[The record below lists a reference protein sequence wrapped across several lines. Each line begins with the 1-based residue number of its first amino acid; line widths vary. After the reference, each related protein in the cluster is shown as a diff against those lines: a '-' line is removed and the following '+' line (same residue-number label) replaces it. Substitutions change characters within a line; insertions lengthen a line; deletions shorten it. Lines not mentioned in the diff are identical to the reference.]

1 MVVIYSDYSRA
12 RIGHFF
18 GLSGWQLAVVTLSL
32 MPVFVAVN
40 AGAWVPAAGFA
51 LAWALVVVV
60 TVTPVRGR
68 SATNWAATSVA
79 FAIGTLTG
87 WTRFRS
93 RAAAGSAAELH
104 VSDLPGVLAGVEI
117 HDGPPQGPAGR
128 RVAVV
133 QDHTTRTWAVTASVV
148 HPGIGM
154 SEADERARFG
164 TGLSELLDLASR
176 TELVDELLLLVRTVP
191 EDGAERDQWLTRHR
205 NPDGPT
211 VARVVND
218 ELQAALTGA
227 SVRTEAFITLVVPES
242 RLGKA
247 AKEAGGGVEGRAR
260 VLYSLTAECD
270 AQLRGAVGMT
280 TVEWLTSPQ
289 LAAACRTGFAP
300 GDRAGIIDAL
310 AAHQSD
316 PAVCTDVPWA
326 MAGPSGADPAARHYS
341 HDAWNSISATIKLPV
356 KGAAMGA
363 LAPILTPTEPGER
376 RCLLVAFPIISATA
390 ADRQSASSEWAAD
403 MGDGLRTKAKVKPR
417 TRAMDEA
424 AKVRGLDRKLAR
436 GSSLTRPY
444 AVATVTVAKTVRVAE
459 FGRRLDASVRRAG
472 FAPLRL
478 DLSQDVA
485 FAVST
490 IPLGV
495 SLTRTGDA

>member
-79 FAIGTLTG
+79 FAVGTLTG

-176 TELVDELLLLVRTVP
+176 TELVD
-191 EDGAERDQWLTRHR
+191 
-205 NPDGPT
+205 
-211 VARVVND
+211 
-218 ELQAALTGA
+218 
-227 SVRTEAFITLVVPES
+227 S
-242 RLGKA
+242 
-247 AKEAGGGVEGRAR
+247 
-260 VLYSLTAECD
+260 
-270 AQLRGAVGMT
+270 
-280 TVEWLTSPQ
+280 
-289 LAAACRTGFAP
+289 
-300 GDRAGIIDAL
+300 
-310 AAHQSD
+310 
-316 PAVCTDVPWA
+316 
-326 MAGPSGADPAARHYS
+326 
-341 HDAWNSISATIKLPV
+341 
-356 KGAAMGA
+356 
-363 LAPILTPTEPGER
+363 
-376 RCLLVAFPIISATA
+376 
-390 ADRQSASSEWAAD
+390 
-403 MGDGLRTKAKVKPR
+403 
-417 TRAMDEA
+417 
-424 AKVRGLDRKLAR
+424 
-436 GSSLTRPY
+436 
-444 AVATVTVAKTVRVAE
+444 
-459 FGRRLDASVRRAG
+459 
-472 FAPLRL
+472 
-478 DLSQDVA
+478 
-485 FAVST
+485 
-490 IPLGV
+490 
-495 SLTRTGDA
+495 